1 MHITTK
7 TEGKKHKL
15 FGNGREL
22 ILIDTMGFDHQ
33 LTETNPEDDL
43 MKFLQEIE
51 EYLKNNHAS
60 TIDYILY
67 CWNATS
73 RWTTQEKDLIF
84 IIKSFLPM
92 TDQQRLILVIT
103 KCGDVAKENIAK
115 AEAQIKNDKSMRGC
129 VIETLHVQKQME
141 QEMKNKTVA
150 FFDAR
155 EHNMSV
161 TLKTYKDLSREIQQE
176 IVRRM
181 ANLTGLRCFSGRSA
195 VLLADGNLKSMKDL
209 QIGDEL
215 LTANKSVI
223 GKAKICSF
231 LHYEPETIATFLQF
245 RLKNGT
251 VLEVTHEHMIAVY
264 SRQNH
269 QTAFLLAQNAAVGD
283 CLVEY
288 QNGIMALEEIV
299 EIALIEEKGI
309 YAPLTTS
316 GTLIVNSCLASC
328 YASFESQ
335 MLCHLAMLPLIIYTS
350 VHKQEPTVGIHSYC
364 RTLQQFLPLL
374 SPGK

>member
-1 MHITTK
+1 MR
-7 TEGKKHKL
+7 KK
-15 FGNGREL
+15 
-22 ILIDTMGFDHQ
+22 
-33 LTETNPEDDL
+33 EDL
-43 MKFLQEIE
+43 AM
-51 EYLKNNHAS
+51 
-60 TIDYILY
+60 
-67 CWNATS
+67 
-73 RWTTQEKDLIF
+73 
-84 IIKSFLPM
+84 
-92 TDQQRLILVIT
+92 
-103 KCGDVAKENIAK
+103 
-115 AEAQIKNDKSMRGC
+115 AEAIKTYDSSMQGC
-129 VIETLHVQKQME
+129 LIETLHVHKQME
-141 QEMKNKTVA
+141 QEMKDKTVA
-150 FFDAR
+150 IFNAR
-155 EHNMSV
+155 QHKMSV
-161 TLKTYKDLSREIQQE
+161 TLNTFDNLSRETQIDIRQ
-176 IVRRM
+176 RM
-181 ANLTGLRCFSGRSA
+181 ARWGRESCFSGRSA

>member
-1 MHITTK
+1 MIETKADSFAIDNAIIAREKQLKTVAAKLQGWDLSLVELPAIDYHQDTTYYQTEILK
-7 TEGKKHKL
+7 HSEGKKCINTLVL
-15 FGNGREL
+15 FCVKSDNRVSNVFENALRFFVQTYGN
-22 ILIDTMGFDHQ
+22 
-33 LTETNPEDDL
+33 N
-43 MKFLQEIE
+43 
-51 EYLKNNHAS
+51 
-60 TIDYILY
+60 
-67 CWNATS
+67 
-73 RWTTQEKDLIF
+73 
-84 IIKSFLPM
+84 
-92 TDQQRLILVIT
+92 LILVT
-103 KCGDVAKENIAK
+103 TFEDLEGTEQTQEEQQKYAKDKGIQYCK
-115 AEAQIKNDKSMRGC
+115 SSRIKNKILAELQNGIDRVYEKGSNDY
-129 VIETLHVQKQME
+129 H
-141 QEMKNKTVA
+141 NS
-150 FFDAR
+150 DA
-155 EHNMSV
+155 
-161 TLKTYKDLSREIQQE
+161 IQL
-176 IVRRM
+176 RM
-181 ANLTGLRCFSGRSA
+181 ANLNGEGCFSGRSA